1 MLRNHLTFHHHI
13 IYVDF
18 DVLPQ
23 LWLKHS
29 CHHSLIC
36 GSYIFQTEWHYFVM
50 VVPDKGNNSSLLLIV
65 QVQRY
70 LMITLEGS
78 KKLIRGWPTVASTS
92 WFILGI
98 GNGSLGQ
105 ALFKSVKSTYTRHF
119 PLFFFTTTVFANH
132 SGYKTSWIALTCLS
146 LVTSSRTASTCSL
159 EGRRGSCFLGA
170 INGLTFKWW

>member
-1 MLRNHLTFHHHI
+1 
-13 IYVDF
+13 
-18 DVLPQ
+18 
-23 LWLKHS
+23 
-29 CHHSLIC
+29 
-36 GSYIFQTEWHYFVM
+36 M

-119 PLFFFTTTVFANH
+119 PLFFFTTTIFANH
-132 SGYKTSWIALTCLS
+132 SGYKTSLIAPACLS
-146 LVTSSRTASTCSL
+146 LVISSRAASACSL
-159 EGRRGSCFLGA
+159 DGRQGGCFLGV
-170 INGLTFKWW
+170 ISELTFK